1 MNDNLN
7 GSHRNGPQNAED
19 GDILPEIRP
28 ELVEAA
34 TQAPQFDSTNYMAE
48 NKSRFPPAPGKIPKD
63 ARPEERMAMIAT
75 GAPIERVRELQS
87 LPNPGL
93 IQESIEKL
101 GTAFLTGDPEIDQ
114 LYAECIKCFAE
125 KGAEYTVGSKDRLAN
140 FRGVAQDVD
149 VPMEKVWYTFFNKHL
164 RALQSYI
171 KNGCT
176 VKSNEPIRSRIMDLI
191 VYLTLFHKMSLEI
204 ERKREEA
211 LRAEHGVIS

>member
-1 MNDNLN
+1 MPEFNSNEESFEEATRNL
-7 GSHRNGPQNAED
+7 SDALAKTDP
-19 GDILPEIRP
+19 PEIRP

-34 TQAPQFDSTNYMAE
+34 TMPPQHDSTNYQYE
-48 NKSRFPPAPGKIPKD
+48 SGPRFPAIGKIPKD
-63 ARPEERMAMIAT
+63 ATPEERMAIIGT

-87 LPNPGL
+87 LPKPEEL
-93 IQESIEKL
+93 VPLSEV
-101 GTAFLTGDPEIDQ
+101 LTGDPEIDA
-114 LYAECIKCFAE
+114 LYRDCIKCFAE

-140 FRGVAQDVD
+140 FRGVSQDVD

-176 VKSNEPIRSRIMDLI
+176 VKSNEPIQSRIMDLI

-204 ERKREEA
+204 ERKRK
-211 LRAEHGVIS
+211 LST